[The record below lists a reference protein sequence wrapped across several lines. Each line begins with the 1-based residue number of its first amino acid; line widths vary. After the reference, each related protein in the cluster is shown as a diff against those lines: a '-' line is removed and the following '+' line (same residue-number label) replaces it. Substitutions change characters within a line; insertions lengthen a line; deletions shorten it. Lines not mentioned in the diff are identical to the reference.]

1 LSSDTIAGM
10 ALHKATIVA
19 KALEILNREGLDGV
33 TLRRLASELNVQ
45 AASLYWHV
53 QSKREL
59 LDEMAEEMLRSH
71 FVSYDPPGSTTPWQT
86 WLMEIAHTLRDA
98 LLAYRDG
105 GLVVAGV
112 NPNRAKT
119 FAKLGAFL
127 LTTLHETYGL
137 ELEVA
142 GVLVATVLLYTWA
155 AVIEEQ
161 TSPPLEEVVQK
172 GPALQQYLS
181 AAMVEELSRLN
192 KPGRTAIS
200 FFDQGLGLIITGADK
215 TGQERRQTF

>member
-1 LSSDTIAGM
+1 MGLQ
-10 ALHKATIVA
+10 KVTIVA
-19 KALEILNREGLDGV
+19 KALELLNRDGLDGV
-33 TLRRLASELNVQ
+33 TLRRVASELNVQ

-71 FVSYDPPGSTTPWQT
+71 FVSYDAPDRAIPWQT

-119 FAKLGAFL
+119 FAKLGAFV

-142 GVLVATVLLYTWA
+142 GVLCATVLLYTWA
-155 AVIEEQ
+155 SVIEEQ
-161 TSPPLEEVVQK
+161 TSPPVEELVKK
-172 GPALQQYLS
+172 GPALLQYLS
-181 AAMVEELSRLN
+181 AAMVQELSRLN
-192 KPGRTAIS
+192 RPGRTATS
-200 FFDQGLGLIITGADK
+200 FFDQGLGLIIAGV
-215 TGQERRQTF
+215 ENC